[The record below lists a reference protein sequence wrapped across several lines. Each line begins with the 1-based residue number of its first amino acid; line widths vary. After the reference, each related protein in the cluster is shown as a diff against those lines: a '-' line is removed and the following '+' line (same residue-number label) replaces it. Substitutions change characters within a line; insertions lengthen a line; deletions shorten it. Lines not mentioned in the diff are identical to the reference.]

1 VAHGSNLGKAGS
13 NMTEIH
19 TAPLRRKLEAWY
31 LVSTGAP
38 TTYGTITWAAR
49 QLGVGRRAVQ
59 RWFTSEPS
67 DRRTMSRQTRASLRM
82 LEQLTVMR
90 YGQYSIDQAMR
101 RLATQG
107 DSQHEVA

>member
-1 VAHGSNLGKAGS
+1 MS
-13 NMTEIH
+13 EIH
-19 TAPLRRKLEAWY
+19 TAPLRMKLEAWY

-38 TTYGTITWAAR
+38 STHGTITWAAR

-59 RWFTSEPS
+59 RWFTSEPG

-101 RLATQG
+101 RLASKQ
-107 DSQHEVA
+107 DSSTSDTRVA